1 MNFLSEQEKQELK
14 RQHKQERDKRVCDR
28 IKAVLLHDKGW
39 SAEKIAEVLLIT
51 DVSVRNHLEEYAASK
66 KLKPANG
73 GSQEKLSKEQA
84 EQLEIHLKEHTYLYV
99 KDIVA
104 YVKVQFDVDYTV
116 SGMTSWLRLHA
127 FSYKKPSVI
136 PGKVN
141 EEAQRAWIEEYKQ
154 LRATLPE
161 DAALCFSDGV
171 HPTHNAKPMYGWI
184 KRGIRK
190 ELPTNTGRQRLNLTG
205 AIDIVSHKVVIQEDD
220 TLNAEST
227 ISFLKKLEQAYPH
240 KNAIHVFCDNARY
253 YKNKNV
259 SAYLAT
265 SKITMHFLP
274 PYSPNLNPIERL
286 WKLTNERIL
295 YNKYYEKFSD
305 FRKAFLGFLQD
316 LFDPTQE
323 ILEVMRRRINDNF
336 YVMKSMVSL
345 R

>member
-1 MNFLSEQEKQELK
+1 
-14 RQHKQERDKRVCDR
+14 
-28 IKAVLLHDKGW
+28 
-39 SAEKIAEVLLIT
+39 
-51 DVSVRNHLEEYAASK
+51 
-66 KLKPANG
+66 
-73 GSQEKLSKEQA
+73 
-84 EQLEIHLKEHTYLYV
+84 
-99 KDIVA
+99 
-104 YVKVQFDVDYTV
+104 
-116 SGMTSWLRLHA
+116 MTSWLRLHA

-259 SAYLAT
+259 
-265 SKITMHFLP
+265 
-274 PYSPNLNPIERL
+274 NL
-286 WKLTNERIL
+286 
-295 YNKYYEKFSD
+295 
-305 FRKAFLGFLQD
+305 LQ
-316 LFDPTQE
+316 FTGHKE
-323 ILEVMRRRINDNF
+323 HR
-336 YVMKSMVSL
+336 
-345 R
+345 